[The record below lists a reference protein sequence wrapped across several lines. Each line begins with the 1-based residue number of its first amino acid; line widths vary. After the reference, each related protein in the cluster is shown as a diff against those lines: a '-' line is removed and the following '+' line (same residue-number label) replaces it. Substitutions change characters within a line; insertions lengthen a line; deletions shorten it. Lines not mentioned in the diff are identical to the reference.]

1 MLEYLQLGGPVMY
14 ILLICSVI
22 ALTVF
27 IERFVYLMK
36 TSKRMKN
43 LTNDINTA
51 EKPMNI
57 NEVKEKI
64 KSQKNNI
71 LATLLDSVIENP
83 EYDEEEMR
91 NLVTEEANKEI
102 PKLERYISIMGIIYT
117 IAPMLGLLGTIIGL
131 IISIQGF
138 ADTTASGNF
147 DIASLL
153 DGIYTALLTTV
164 AGLIIAIPTHI
175 GHTYLIKRVNAI
187 VLSLEVSAFGFIRKI
202 KKFN

>member
-1 MLEYLQLGGPVMY
+1 MLNYLQLGGPVMF
-14 ILLICSVI
+14 ILLGLSVI
-22 ALTVF
+22 ALTIF
-27 IERFVYLMK
+27 IERVVYLTK

-43 LTNDINTA
+43 LTSIIET
-51 EKPMNI
+51 EGKVVNI
-57 NEVKEKI
+57 TEIKEKL
-64 KSQKNNI
+64 KNQKNNI
-71 LATLLDSVIENP
+71 LATLMEKIVEYP

-102 PKLERYISIMGIIYT
+102 PKLERYISVMGVIYT

-138 ADTTASGNF
+138 ADTTASGSF
-147 DIASLL
+147 DIATLL

-175 GHTYLIKRVNAI
+175 GHTYLIKKVNAI
-187 VLSLEVSAFGFIRKI
+187 VLNLEVNAFGFIRKI
-202 KKFN
+202 KR